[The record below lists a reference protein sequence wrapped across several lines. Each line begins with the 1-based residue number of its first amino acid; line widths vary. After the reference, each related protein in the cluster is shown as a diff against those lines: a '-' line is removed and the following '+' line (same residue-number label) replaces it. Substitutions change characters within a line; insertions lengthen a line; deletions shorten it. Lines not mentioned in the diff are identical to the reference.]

1 MSEVSEIRE
10 ENRQLEKLARMIS
23 DIRIP
28 QFLPGG
34 VPLAVAAAVYGKD
47 PCFIREGIRV
57 GWLPIGHCKPGEQR
71 DSFYI
76 SPYKLWQDTGFA
88 YTGQK
93 PEEIY
98 ETKKR
103 GIPL

>member
-34 VPLAVAAAVYGKD
+34 CAN
-47 PCFIREGIRV
+47 
-57 GWLPIGHCKPGEQR
+57 
-71 DSFYI
+71 
-76 SPYKLWQDTGFA
+76 
-88 YTGQK
+88 
-93 PEEIY
+93 
-98 ETKKR
+98 
-103 GIPL
+103 